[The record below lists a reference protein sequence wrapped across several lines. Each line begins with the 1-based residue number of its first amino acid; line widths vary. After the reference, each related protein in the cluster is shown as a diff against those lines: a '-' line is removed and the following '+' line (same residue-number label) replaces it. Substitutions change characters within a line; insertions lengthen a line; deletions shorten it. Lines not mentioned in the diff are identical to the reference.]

1 MLNQF
6 KNISCYEEFEIQSTL
21 TGISKVDILKEI
33 GYKIDN
39 YYFFIS
45 EDGIFN

>member
-6 KNISCYEEFEIQSTL
+6 SNISCYEEFEIQCAL
-21 TGISKVDILKEI
+21 AGISKVDVLKEI
-33 GYKIDN
+33 GYQIDN